1 MIYFLILPLW
11 ILGLLG
17 CGFLALFKPV
27 RVLAAYL
34 ALMGTVGVWLSFA
47 LSTLALVA
55 PAWIDLP
62 FDSSVGGILLIG
74 GYLAGMAG
82 GGILG
87 TVLGALL
94 ARKLTGKRPIISR
107 PA

>member
-17 CGFLALFKPV
+17 CGLLAIFKPM

-34 ALMGTVGVWLSFA
+34 ALMGTTGVWLSFA
-47 LSTLALVA
+47 LSTLALVV

-62 FDSSVGGILLIG
+62 SNSNFSGMMLIG

-87 TVLGALL
+87 AVLGALL

>member
-17 CGFLALFKPV
+17 CGLLALFKPV

-34 ALMGTVGVWLSFA
+34 ALMGTAGVWLSLA
-47 LSTLALVA
+47 LSTLALVV
-55 PAWIDLP
+55 PAWINLP
-62 FDSSVGGILLIG
+62 SDSNVGGFLLIG

-87 TVLGALL
+87 AVLGALL
-94 ARKLTGKRPIISR
+94 AQKLTGKRPIISR
-107 PA
+107 PV

>member
-1 MIYFLILPLW
+1 MIYFLIVPLW

-34 ALMGTVGVWLSFA
+34 ALMGTVGVWLSLA
-47 LSTLALVA
+47 LSTLVLVV

-62 FDSSVGGILLIG
+62 FDSSAGGILLIW
-74 GYLAGMAG
+74 GYMAGMAG

-87 TVLGALL
+87 AVLGALL
-94 ARKLTGKRPIISR
+94 ARKLTGRRPIISR
-107 PA
+107 PV